1 MNNRVIKIFFGASTG
16 LYVSLVCFNNITDYG
31 SNFQFVKMVS
41 GMQDVLSKEK
51 SGWRSINR
59 EALHHAMY
67 LFIIA
72 WEIAISVLIIT
83 GVFRMITKLKSGTDE
98 F

>member
-1 MNNRVIKIFFGASTG
+1 
-16 LYVSLVCFNNITDYG
+16 
-31 SNFQFVKMVS
+31 
-41 GMQDVLSKEK
+41 MQDVLSKEK
-51 SGWRSINR
+51 NGWRPINR
-59 EALHHAMY
+59 GALHHAMY